1 MTNQIKIAIDP
12 GKGGA
17 MAVRY
22 PDGKVV
28 VTNFTT
34 ETEMRDELEQVLA
47 YDDLAQISAIL
58 ERVHAMPGQGV
69 TSMFSFG
76 ANYGYWRGV
85 LQGLRIPFTEVHPRT
100 WQKGLMLG
108 KVQGVERKRKLK
120 QVASE
125 RYPDQKVTLKNADA
139 LLLLE
144 VGV

>member
-1 MTNQIKIAIDP
+1 
-12 GKGGA
+12 

-47 YDDLAQISAIL
+47 YDDATQISAVL

-100 WQKGLMLG
+100 
-108 KVQGVERKRKLK
+108 
-120 QVASE
+120 
-125 RYPDQKVTLKNADA
+125 
-139 LLLLE
+139 
-144 VGV
+144 

>member
-1 MTNQIKIAIDP
+1 MSMKDEIA
-12 GKGGA
+12 A
-17 MAVRY
+17 QQQEESLVRKQRDQY
-22 PDGKVV
+22 ARQ
-28 VTNFTT
+28 NT
-34 ETEMRDELEQVLA
+34 ELQSRVDELEQVLA
-47 YDDLAQISAIL
+47 YDDAAQISAIL

-108 KVQGVERKRKLK
+108 KVQGAERKRKLK